1 MARKVRFE
9 RHPSRIVLDP
19 ASSSFVVSWTK
30 CGIDAKSRLEASR
43 DPKRWMP
50 SVAAVADVCERGC
63 VSGDGGWAAAA
74 SIGRAYDAGD
84 RYLLDTDD
92 AKKAAE
98 MVRDLASMHA
108 GKSDV
113 WQAIRH
119 LLDEIAHVRFANAPA
134 SEFDEQ
140 ILVPLCRAFDECMSV
155 EGFCDWPPSSMRRRF
170 LYCLNRK
177 ERTQVA
183 YTLVGL
189 FFDVGSCP
197 LLSISD
203 RRAIRMSANSKFKGS
218 DRERKEIFA
227 FCLSEM
233 ASAKKAGLSSIGAR
247 MTQQQLADSLDCHR
261 QESPKTKGKQCNS

>member
-1 MARKVRFE
+1 MARRVRFE

-19 ASSSFVVSWTK
+19 SASSFVVSWTK
-30 CGIDAKSRLEASR
+30 CGVDEKSRLAASR
-43 DPKRWMP
+43 DPNRWLP
-50 SVAAVADVCERGC
+50 AVSAVADVCERGC
-63 VSGDGGWAAAA
+63 VSGDGVWAAAA

-84 RYLLDTDD
+84 RYLLDTDA

-119 LLDEIAHVRFANAPA
+119 LLDEIAHVRFANAPL
-134 SEFDEQ
+134 SEFDER
-140 ILVPLCRAFDECMSV
+140 ILVPLFRAFDACMAV
-155 EGFCDWPPSSMRRRF
+155 DGFADWPPASMRRRF
-170 LYCLNRK
+170 LYCLRRN

-197 LLSISD
+197 LLSLAD
-203 RRAIRMSANSKFKGS
+203 RRTIRMRANSIFNGS
-218 DRERKEIFA
+218 GRGRKELFA

-247 MTQQQLADSLDCHR
+247 MTQQQLADSLDCHG
-261 QESPKTKGKQCNS
+261 QESTKTKGKQCNS